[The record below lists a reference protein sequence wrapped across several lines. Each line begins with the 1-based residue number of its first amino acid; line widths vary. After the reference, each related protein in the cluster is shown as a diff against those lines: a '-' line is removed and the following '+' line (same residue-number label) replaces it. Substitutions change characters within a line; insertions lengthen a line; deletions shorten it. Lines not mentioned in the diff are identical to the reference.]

1 MTTIKEWM
9 DASALGIYDAVHF
22 AVDEALYV
30 GAPYTVDSTRKML
43 RKAICGFV
51 YTDEKTNTKLLY
63 GLMELDNRNENRL
76 SVSMLNEAVL
86 VETAD
91 YKVCGKISN
100 AGISITTDADDQNL
114 DKAIA
119 LAALLWIIKFQP
131 ETETYIEPLFDESCS
146 LSDVHNFMDA
156 TYFLMEDGNLSVT
169 VDKESVAVA
178 FDKQEGFTPFE
189 LPKGLAML
197 AADQEFDDNSE
208 DHYYFHAVTR
218 KKAKADG
225 KSAEDLWERVKNGD
239 FRLFEGFFS
248 KDAPILPLSFLQK
261 FIPTKEFWQNFKR
274 VLATLCD
281 AAGIRNELTGFL
293 NGAEGEAK
301 ESIYDCSNVAN
312 MAWVGPPGTGKTYLA
327 SALGATFGIP
337 VYNMTGS
344 QDTEEIDFR
353 TKPEV
358 GENGLTSSPTP
369 YYMGYI
375 NGGITVLNE
384 VNLIA
389 SGINQG
395 MADALAYPYILGFNR
410 DGTPIVRH
418 PMSIIIVT
426 MNEGTEGTRRQNTA
440 FYNRFPYWTV
450 FEVTEQDKAVEKA
463 MAQLPACLVK
473 DDNDRRDTE
482 NTLNAYYTLM
492 HEVRSAL
499 KEEIRDAPDIQNV
512 IGDRNMLGFIKDIL
526 MNGTDMLTA
535 VKSTLLAPVASV
547 IREQTDEETFNT
559 FWSHCLEPIIR
570 RYANC

>member
-51 YTDEKTNTKLLY
+51 YPDVKTNSKLLY
-63 GLMELDNRNENRL
+63 GLAELDNRNESKLR
-76 SVSMLNEAVL
+76 VSALNEAVL
-86 VETAD
+86 IETTD
-91 YKVCGKISN
+91 YKVSGKIGA
-100 AGISITTDADDQNL
+100 AGISVTTDAEEPNTDR
-114 DKAIA
+114 AIA
-119 LAALLWIIKFQP
+119 LAVLLWIIKYQP
-131 ETETYIEPLFDESCS
+131 ETGAYIESLFDESTS
-146 LSDVHNFMDA
+146 LSDIHNFMDA

-218 KKAKADG
+218 KKAKAG
-225 KSAEDLWERVKNGD
+225 SKSAESLWERITNGD

-261 FIPTKEFWQNFKR
+261 FIPTKEYWQNFKR

-440 FYNRFPYWTV
+440 FYNRFPYWTE

-463 MAQLPACLVK
+463 MAQLPACLL
-473 DDNDRRDTE
+473 NDESVRQETE
-482 NTLNAYYTLM
+482 RNLQEYYSLM

-499 KEEIRDAPDIQNV
+499 KEEISDAPDIQNV
-512 IGDRNMLGFIKDIL
+512 IGDRNMLGYIKDLL
-526 MNGTDMLTA
+526 MNGTDKLTA
-535 VKSTLLAPVASV
+535 IKSSLVYPVANV
-547 IREQTDEETFNT
+547 IREQTDDETYNT
-559 FWSHCLEPIIR
+559 FWSHCFESITR
-570 RYANC
+570 RYVNC